1 MEKITSRNNEKI
13 KFFQKLSASSKCR
26 RENSLYALEGAR
38 LCFDALLSGEEV
50 KEVFFTAKASA
61 KFSEQVKKLC
71 DSSRE
76 CFEITDEVA
85 QKLAGTSSTQGI
97 FCIMEYRQN
106 ILAIDTKLCYI
117 ALDGIQ
123 DPANLGAMARTAEA
137 LGIGGLILYN
147 CCDVY
152 NQKALRASMGA
163 FFRLPVLFTDDL
175 PKLLYNKA
183 IEGMLTVA
191 AVPDRDSE
199 DICSLDFKS
208 GAITVIGNE
217 GNGVCEAVK
226 NACAKKAVIPMR
238 GRAESL
244 NAAAAGAIVMWE
256 MMK

>member
-1 MEKITSRNNEKI
+1 MKKITSRNNEKI
-13 KFFQKLSASSKCR
+13 KFFQKLSSSSKFR
-26 RENSLYALEGAR
+26 KENSLYTLEGAR
-38 LCFDALLSGEEV
+38 LCFDALLSGEEI
-50 KEVFFTAKASA
+50 KEFFFTEKASE
-61 KFSEQVKKLC
+61 KFSEQVKRLTESAE
-71 DSSRE
+71 SS
-76 CFEITDEVA
+76 FEITDEVA

-97 FCIMEYRQN
+97 FCIIKYRQN

-117 ALDGIQ
+117 ALDSIQ
-123 DPANLGAMARTAEA
+123 DPANLGALARTAEA
-137 LGIGGLILYN
+137 LGLGGLILYN

-199 DICSLDFKS
+199 DISSLNFKN
-208 GAITVIGNE
+208 GAIAVIGNE
-217 GNGVCEAVK
+217 GNGVCEEVK
-226 NACAKKAVIPMR
+226 KACLKKAVIPMR

>member
-1 MEKITSRNNEKI
+1 MEKITSRNNEKV
-13 KFFQKLSASSKCR
+13 KFFQKLSSSSKFR
-26 RENSLYALEGAR
+26 KENSLYALEGAR
-38 LCFDALLSGEEV
+38 LCFDALLSGEEIM
-50 KEVFFTAKASA
+50 EFFFTEKALE
-61 KFSEQVKKLC
+61 KFPEQVKRLS
-71 DSSRE
+71 DSAESS
-76 CFEITDEVA
+76 FEITDEVA
-85 QKLAGTSSTQGI
+85 QKLADTSATQGI
-97 FCIMEYRQN
+97 FCIIKYRQN

-117 ALDGIQ
+117 ALDSIQ

-137 LGIGGLILYN
+137 LGMGGLILYN

-199 DICSLDFKS
+199 DITSLDFS
-208 GAITVIGNE
+208 NGAITVIGNE
-217 GNGVCEAVK
+217 GNGVSDAVK
-226 NACAKKAVIPMR
+226 EACMKKAVIPMR